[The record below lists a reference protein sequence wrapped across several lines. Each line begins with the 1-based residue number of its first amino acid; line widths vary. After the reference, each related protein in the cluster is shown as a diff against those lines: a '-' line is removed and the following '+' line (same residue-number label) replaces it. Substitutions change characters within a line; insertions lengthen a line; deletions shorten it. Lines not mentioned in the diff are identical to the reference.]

1 MEFAFTEEQNMIR
14 DTAESFLREVSTSNA
29 IRAAMES
36 AAGYDPA
43 LWQSICR
50 DLYWQAIHAPEAYGG
65 MGLGY
70 VELVAMQE
78 QMGRF
83 LLCSPFF
90 ASVGLAS
97 NALLVAGTEQQK
109 QTWLPELMAGK
120 TATLAFGGQAL
131 AQRGGTWNVAA
142 VEATWQPTAD
152 GYVLNGEYRYVLD
165 ATTADILIL
174 AAREVGSVGEVGVA
188 LFVVAAE
195 AEVEGQ
201 AEVESIERNALPT
214 MDQTRRQGCITL
226 NNLRVPAEQRLGE
239 QCDTRGGQTL
249 QIILD
254 LATIALAAEQMGG
267 AQQLLDMTVAYSKE
281 RSQFGRPI
289 AGFQAIK
296 HKAADMMLRVEV
308 ARSGVYYAACI
319 AQQALDALLNG
330 TQYNT
335 QCDTQYNTGAL
346 AEAASIAKSYCSDA
360 YFKNAGEAIQIH
372 GGVGFTWEYDVHLYF
387 KRAKASEHYLGNAAW
402 HRERLASLLLDT
414 ERLDKA
420 GLDTEELDTEE
431 LATAD
436 MHQEAAR

>member
-36 AAGYDPA
+36 VEGYDPA
-43 LWQSICR
+43 LWQSICQ
-50 DLYWQAIHAPEAYGG
+50 DLYWQAIHTPEAYGG

-90 ASVGLAS
+90 ASVGLAT

-120 TATLAFGGQAL
+120 TATLAFGGNAL
-131 AQRGGTWNVAA
+131 AQRGGTWHAAA
-142 VEATWQPTAD
+142 VEATWQHTAD

-174 AAREVGSVGEVGVA
+174 TARQVGSVGAEGVA
-188 LFVVAAE
+188 LFVVAAA
-195 AEVEGQ
+195 AEVE
-201 AEVESIERNALPT
+201 VEGIERSALPT

-226 NNLRVPAEQRLGE
+226 NSLRVPAEQRLG
-239 QCDTRGGQTL
+239 DPRDARGGQTL

-281 RSQFGRPI
+281 RTQFGRPI

-319 AQQALDALLNG
+319 AQQALDDLLSG
-330 TQYNT
+330 TSCDSLCNT
-335 QCDTQYNTGAL
+335 PCDTAAL
-346 AEAASIAKSYCSDA
+346 AEAASIAKSYCSEA

-420 GLDTEELDTEE
+420 DL
-431 LATAD
+431 
-436 MHQEAAR
+436 HQEAAR